1 MDNMDKKLLGFGL
14 MRLPQNSDNPTDIN
28 QDELNEMVDLF
39 LSKGF
44 TYFDTSF
51 VYHNGE
57 SENAIRKA
65 LVERHDRSE
74 FTLASKFPTFN
85 MVPEDKVE
93 ETFNTQLQKCGVEY
107 FDYYLLH
114 NLNRFIYEGQ
124 VKETHLFE
132 HMRKWK
138 EEGKIHHIGFSFHD
152 DAKTLDKIL
161 YEHPEVEFVQIVINY
176 YDWDELFIQSKKCY
190 EVIRK
195 HNCKVVVMEPVKG
208 GTLARVPETALEK
221 MHVLNALA
229 TPSSYAIRY
238 AASFDG
244 VLTVLS
250 GMSNMK
256 QVRDNVSYME
266 NFESL
271 NSKEREV
278 LDFTKKEIMKTWKF
292 QSDNLELMDDNEY
305 SVPLSHIIR
314 AYNSIMIQPNPGF
327 SAELNYYKSFR
338 SDYDRAFETADYSRF
353 NDQVGFD
360 VNATLKEAIDYQVK
374 NSFQS
379 YVD

>member
-1 MDNMDKKLLGFGL
+1 
-14 MRLPQNSDNPTDIN
+14 
-28 QDELNEMVDLF
+28 
-39 LSKGF
+39 
-44 TYFDTSF
+44 
-51 VYHNGE
+51 
-57 SENAIRKA
+57 
-65 LVERHDRSE
+65 
-74 FTLASKFPTFN
+74 

-132 HMRKWK
+132 YMRKWK

-161 YEHPEVEFVQIVINY
+161 SEHPEVEFVQIVINY
-176 YDWDELFIQSKKCY
+176 YDWDEPFIQSKKCY

-208 GTLARVPETALEK
+208 GTLARVPEAALEK
-221 MHVLNALA
+221 MHELNALA

-238 AASFDG
+238 ADSFDG

-250 GMSNMK
+250 GMSNME